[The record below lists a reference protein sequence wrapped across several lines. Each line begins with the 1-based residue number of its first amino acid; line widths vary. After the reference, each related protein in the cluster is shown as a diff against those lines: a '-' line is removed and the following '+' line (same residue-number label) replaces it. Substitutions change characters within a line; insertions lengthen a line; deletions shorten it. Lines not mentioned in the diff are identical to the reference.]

1 MTAPSFP
8 LHGTVEPLGW
18 ESQFFGLHSAI
29 VRLSD
34 SGPAITEADLNAWE
48 RVQVKIPA
56 SDAARLDALQQRGF
70 QLVEGEVDLALNL
83 CATVAD
89 PQAQVAGAEDIPRL
103 RELAAQA
110 FAQSRFRAPWY
121 PPEASGRFYAQW
133 IENAVKGEFDH
144 QCLVFRAADGDIR
157 AFVSL
162 RQLNDHEARIGLLA
176 GRGAGEALMQAASYW
191 TQTRQLT
198 RLRVATQAGNT
209 AALKRYIQ
217 SGANVEST
225 AYWLYR

>member
-1 MTAPSFP
+1 MKAPALP
-8 LHGTVEPLGW
+8 LHGTVEPLAW
-18 ESQFFGLHSAI
+18 ESQFFGLNSAI

-34 SGPAITEADLNAWE
+34 SGPVITNADLDVWG
-48 RVQVKIPA
+48 RVQVKVPA
-56 SDAARLDALQQRGF
+56 SDTARLDALQQHGF
-70 QLVEGEVDLALNL
+70 QLVEGDVDLALTL
-83 CATVAD
+83 STQVAD
-89 PQAQVAGAEDIPRL
+89 PQAQVAGMKDIPQL
-103 RELAAQA
+103 REQAAKA
-110 FAQSRFRAPWY
+110 FAQSRFRTPWY

-191 TQTRQLT
+191 AQTRKLT
-198 RLRVATQAGNT
+198 TVRVATQVGNT